1 MSNAKEELNQVYYK
15 MSKANETLQEYQK
28 YKERAEKMTAVISE
42 TTSRSNKPSDKV
54 GDNAVIMADLSM
66 QYLQR
71 YNDAERERDS
81 IIEELN
87 KVIEPYRTILFRRY
101 VLRQDLRKIAEEL
114 FYSYD
119 SIAKKHRIALKLY
132 ERRNKNV

>member
-15 MSKANETLQEYQK
+15 MSKANETLQEYQR
-28 YKERAEKMTAVISE
+28 YKERAEKMTAVLSE

-101 VLRQDLRKIAEEL
+101 VL
-114 FYSYD
+114 
-119 SIAKKHRIALKLY
+119 
-132 ERRNKNV
+132 

>member
-1 MSNAKEELNQVYYK
+1 MSNAKDELNQVWYK
-15 MSKANETLQEYQK
+15 MSKVNETLQEYEK
-28 YKERAEKMTAVISE
+28 YKERAEKMTAVMSE

-54 GDNAVIMADLSM
+54 GDNATIMADLSV

-71 YNDAERERDS
+71 YKEAELERDK
-81 IIEELN
+81 IIIELN
-87 KVIEPYRTILFRRY
+87 KVVEPYRTILFKRY
-101 VLRQDLRKIAEEL
+101 VQRHDLKEIADEL

-132 ERRNKNV
+132 ERRDK